1 MKVFREPRLRGFLF
15 WVDQEWASRPFFYLD
30 DMQKAPEKLQKIVRV
45 TVEPMGYELVGV
57 EYLAGY
63 QGGNLLRIYI
73 DKENGIE
80 VEDCA
85 AVSHQLSGV
94 LDVENP
100 LPGQYNLE
108 VSSPGLDR
116 PLFDA
121 DDYQRFVGHKVN
133 VKLDASI
140 GGRRKYKGL
149 LLGVEDD
156 QILVEVDGEVYPL
169 FMEQI
174 QEARLVPEI

>member
-1 MKVFREPRLRGFLF
+1 
-15 WVDQEWASRPFFYLD
+15 
-30 DMQKAPEKLQKIVRV
+30 MQKASAKLQEIVRKV
-45 TVEPMGYELVGV
+45 VEPMGYELVGV

-73 DKENGIE
+73 DKENGIL
-80 VEDCA
+80 VDDCA

-94 LDVENP
+94 LDVEDP

-116 PLFDA
+116 PLFNVE
-121 DDYQRFVGHKVN
+121 DYQRFVGHKVN

-140 GGRRKYKGL
+140 GGRRKYKGI
-149 LLGVEDD
+149 LLGVEGD

-169 FMEQI
+169 FMDHI
-174 QEARLVPEI
+174 REARLVPDF

>member
-1 MKVFREPRLRGFLF
+1 
-15 WVDQEWASRPFFYLD
+15 
-30 DMQKAPEKLQKIVRV
+30 MQKASAQLQKIVRGV
-45 TVEPMGYELVGV
+45 VEPMGYELVGV

-63 QGGNLLRIYI
+63 QGGNLLRVYI
-73 DKENGIE
+73 DHENGIN
-80 VEDCA
+80 VDDCA

-94 LDVENP
+94 LDVEDP

-121 DDYQRFVGHKVN
+121 EQFERYIGHKVN
-133 VKLDASI
+133 VRLDPSI

-149 LLGVEDD
+149 LLGLEEDH
-156 QILVEVDGEVYPL
+156 ILVEVDGEVYPL
-169 FMEQI
+169 YLEQI
-174 QEARLVPEI
+174 QEARLVPEF

>member
-1 MKVFREPRLRGFLF
+1 
-15 WVDQEWASRPFFYLD
+15 
-30 DMQKAPEKLQKIVRV
+30 MQKASAKLQEIVRNV
-45 TVEPMGYELVGV
+45 VEPMGYELVGV
-57 EYLAGY
+57 EYLSGY

-73 DKENGIE
+73 DTEKGID
-80 VEDCA
+80 VDDCT
-85 AVSHQLSGV
+85 AVSRQLSGV
-94 LDVENP
+94 LDVEDP
-100 LPGQYNLE
+100 LPGQYSLE

-116 PLFDA
+116 PLFDVE
-121 DDYQRFVGHKVN
+121 DYQRFVGRKVN
-133 VKLDASI
+133 IRLDASI

-174 QEARLVPEI
+174 QEAHLVPEI